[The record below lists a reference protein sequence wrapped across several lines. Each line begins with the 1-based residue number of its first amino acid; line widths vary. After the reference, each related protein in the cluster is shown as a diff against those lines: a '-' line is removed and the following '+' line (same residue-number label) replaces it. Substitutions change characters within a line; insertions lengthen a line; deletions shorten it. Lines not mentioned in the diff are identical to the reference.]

1 MAQPHS
7 NHADMDVLIL
17 TGYDDAF
24 AEIGDVTTPGKK
36 AYAERYGYAFE
47 CVRDYPADVHPSWHK
62 LKMLQDR
69 IDHYAAVVWF
79 DADTVITNPEI
90 NVMDLAAGTILTAS
104 QDWCA
109 PANEHPEDAKGINFG
124 NFILRRTYV
133 DAPYWATAQHWLRMA
148 ANHTHYAKQSHC
160 CWEQDAVLKCM
171 REDAWFNSQV
181 TRLQRRTLNAVH
193 PECKLPSI
201 TAPDPW
207 QSGDFLIHLTNVPE
221 RAAKARYYANL

>member
-1 MAQPHS
+1 
-7 NHADMDVLIL
+7 MDVLVL

-36 AYAERYGYAFE
+36 VYAERHGYAFE
-47 CVRDYPADVHPSWHK
+47 CVRDYPTGVHPSWHK

-69 IDHYAAVVWF
+69 IDNFEAIFWM
-79 DADTVITNPEI
+79 DADSVVTNPTAPTS
-90 NVMDLAAGTILTAS
+90 NFTGATILSAS

-109 PANEHPEDAKGINFG
+109 QPDEHHFNAKGINFG
-124 NFILRRTYV
+124 NFILKNTPDTQR
-133 DAPYWATAQHWLRMA
+133 WLAMA
-148 ANHTHYAKQSHC
+148 AMHTQFATRSTC

-171 REDAWFNSQV
+171 RDDPWFNSQV
-181 TRLQRRTLNAVH
+181 TRLHRRTLNAVH

-207 QSGDFLIHLTNVPE
+207 QPGDFLIHLTNVPD
-221 RAAKARYYANL
+221 RAAKARYYAEL